1 MWAESLAFS
10 SASRHTSEVQSA
22 LLWQTTPFWA
32 YRNRPAMYW
41 QRSNVHCL
49 VSLCGSGFSEKDYN
63 SLFGYLPGLSTT
75 TPSRHQGFRNLWG
88 MNEWAKEWTQW
99 LTEELPRTSNNPMA
113 DALGSVGKTKPQYL
127 RVAKDTKD
135 SIKITSFYEWRD
147 FHHCERHNIYW
158 RLSLH
163 QDSAQHQQNKTGL
176 GSLGRDWTND
186 FLLKPQAGICM
197 PGLILQTSK
206 NKLSMLGSKAP
217 KEEKQTE
224 NTKGFPNLFRQRIT
238 VKSLLTSKE
247 EASPIVTSDV
257 KLSSCLSDMNPL
269 SGHVGDQGCLIIGF
283 HLLLSWPKIL

>member
-1 MWAESLAFS
+1 MLRPNWWPLAQLLHCLCCFVESEVRLQRISMMILSKCGGRQLDLMWAESLTFS
-10 SASRHTSEVQSA
+10 FASQHTSEVQSA
-22 LLWQTTPFWA
+22 LFWQTTPFWA

-49 VSLCGSGFSEKDYN
+49 VALCGSGFSEKDYN
-63 SLFGYLPGLSTT
+63 SLFGYLPGFSTT

-127 RVAKDTKD
+127 RVTKDTKD

-176 GSLGRDWTND
+176 G
-186 FLLKPQAGICM
+186 F
-197 PGLILQTSK
+197 
-206 NKLSMLGSKAP
+206 
-217 KEEKQTE
+217 
-224 NTKGFPNLFRQRIT
+224 FR
-238 VKSLLTSKE
+238 
-247 EASPIVTSDV
+247 
-257 KLSSCLSDMNPL
+257 
-269 SGHVGDQGCLIIGF
+269 
-283 HLLLSWPKIL
+283 